1 MGIPNRSAPTQLA
14 QLSNRAAVGPE
25 KDPFLPLRP
34 QGRNAGAVGPY
45 REGGGGADASCGGAL
60 TRERAFSLLF
70 VRLVRTGIRSKSDL
84 LRVLG
89 GRGALEDEEDLPEL
103 SDSGDEAAWEDE
115 NDADL
120 PHHKQ
125 QTPCLFCDRFVHLS
139 AKASAQRCPGLVGL
153 CGLLIWSGTGV
164 AHLFIPE
171 PVLWRVC

>member
-1 MGIPNRSAPTQLA
+1 M
-14 QLSNRAAVGPE
+14 
-25 KDPFLPLRP
+25 
-34 QGRNAGAVGPY
+34 GPY
-45 REGGGGADASCGGAL
+45 REGEGGADASCGGAL

-125 QTPCLFCDRFVHLS
+125 QTPSLNNPCKQWAQKTNGRHL
-139 AKASAQRCPGLVGL
+139 
-153 CGLLIWSGTGV
+153 
-164 AHLFIPE
+164 E
-171 PVLWRVC
+171 EEE